1 MDERS
6 RVLAERTKIQK
17 KKKIEE
23 EEEPPQNDIN
33 DKTVPSCPSN
43 RPNKRR
49 TKKETKSNKIEEEAE
64 RVFVE
69 RIIRKKPTN
78 DSSP

>member
-1 MDERS
+1 M
-6 RVLAERTKIQK
+6 LAERTKIQK
-17 KKKIEE
+17 KKIEE
-23 EEEPPQNDIN
+23 EEEPPEMTSTT
-33 DKTVPSCPSN
+33 KTSRPVPSI

-49 TKKETKSNKIEEEAE
+49 TEKTKNNKIEEEDE